1 MLGGVMRPT
10 SGHVRVAGAP
20 ADVASRDW
28 RHRVGIVSHQSLLY
42 GQLTVE
48 ENLRF
53 YGRLFGLSDLKTRI
67 PERLGSLGLSDRA
80 STPVRDLSRGLKQR
94 AALARALLH
103 DPEVLLLDEP
113 YTGLDPHAS
122 GVLREQL
129 ASLKDGRQ
137 TVVLVTHNLIQGLEL
152 ADRVAI
158 QVQGRFSSVTDSV
171 GVGRRGVRGIV
182 PSSGGGSGMRTYLGL
197 VWTIARKDLLVEFR
211 THERL
216 TAMGAFVVLIGVLF
230 NFSINTAVVRP
241 QDIAAALIWMTIIFG
256 GMLGMGRTFRLEQ
269 EDGALSGIL
278 QSPIPLDAL
287 YLGKVLGNFILL
299 SVMVALVFV
308 VFGAFFNLRFSGNPL
323 TLLGVVSFGVL
334 GFVSLTTL
342 FSAHGDPKLD
352 GREPAAGARLPSP
365 GSRHSLRNLGDGP
378 PVCGTT
384 RRGGQRKLEDAGGLR
399 DHFHSRERRLVPVR
413 NRRVRP

>member
-1 MLGGVMRPT
+1 
-10 SGHVRVAGAP
+10 
-20 ADVASRDW
+20 
-28 RHRVGIVSHQSLLY
+28 
-42 GQLTVE
+42 
-48 ENLRF
+48 
-53 YGRLFGLSDLKTRI
+53 
-67 PERLGSLGLSDRA
+67 
-80 STPVRDLSRGLKQR
+80 
-94 AALARALLH
+94 
-103 DPEVLLLDEP
+103 
-113 YTGLDPHAS
+113 
-122 GVLREQL
+122 
-129 ASLKDGRQ
+129 
-137 TVVLVTHNLIQGLEL
+137 
-152 ADRVAI
+152 
-158 QVQGRFSSVTDSV
+158 
-171 GVGRRGVRGIV
+171 
-182 PSSGGGSGMRTYLGL
+182 MRTYLGL

-342 FSAHGDPKLD
+342 FSAMATRSSMGESL
-352 GREPAAGARLPSP
+352 LPVLVFP
-365 GSRHSLRNLGDGP
+365 L
-378 PVCGTT
+378 
-384 RRGGQRKLEDAGGLR
+384 
-399 DHFHSRERRLVPVR
+399 LVPVIVYGTSATDR
-413 NRRVRP
+413 LFAGRPVAEVSGNLRMLVAFAIIFTVASAGLFRFVIEE